1 MQWIKKN
8 IVMFGGDPDQITLF
22 SGCIEYCG
30 YYLILGL
37 DRICWISQCGIPPVV
52 SSLQGSFYPGNSSV
66 SLSSQPLGIDHKK
79 GSKVESV
86 KIGSQAQVPG
96 GEGRVRPGQ
105 RHSKGIQ
112 YFHILVVT
120 F

>member
-86 KIGSQAQVPG
+86 DPKLKCPVAR
-96 GEGRVRPGQ
+96 EGLDLDRDTVKV
-105 RHSKGIQ
+105 SNI
-112 YFHILVVT
+112 FISW
-120 F
+120 